1 MLLVAECEEYAQS
14 VYMIKTPPILSANRV
29 PVNIS
34 LCAIKT
40 RKLIVG
46 GKKAEP
52 KEFPHM
58 TAVGFNSNEGGIVW
72 LCGGTLIS
80 ETFILTAAH
89 CTFNTNW

>member
-1 MLLVAECEEYAQS
+1 MNVSECEEYSKS
-14 VYMIKTPPILSANRV
+14 VYALVTPPTLSANRK
-29 PVNIS
+29 PVNVS

-58 TAVGFNSNEGGIVW
+58 VAVGFNSMDGGGIAW

-80 ETFILTAAH
+80 ERFVLTAAH
-89 CTFNTNW
+89 CTYNLDL